1 MTKKVKITFMYSR
14 DEYGE
19 YLNARLD
26 TPRGVRWLSDTT
38 TEETIVD
45 ALRDADVDL
54 EIDYDWSDYEEEDYR

>member
-1 MTKKVKITFMYSR
+1 MTKNVKITFMYSR

-26 TPRGVRWLSDTT
+26 TPKGVRWLSDIT

>member
-1 MTKKVKITFMYSR
+1 MTKNVKITFMYSR

-26 TPRGVRWLSDTT
+26 TPRGVRWLSDVT

-54 EIDYDWSDYEEEDYR
+54 EIEYDWSDYEEEDYR

>member
-1 MTKKVKITFMYSR
+1 MTKNVKITFMYSR

-26 TPRGVRWLSDTT
+26 TPRGVRWLSDITI
-38 TEETIVD
+38 EETIVD

>member
-26 TPRGVRWLSDTT
+26 TPRWVRWLSDIT

>member
-1 MTKKVKITFMYSR
+1 MTKNVKITFMYSR

-26 TPRGVRWLSDTT
+26 TPRGVRWLSDIT

-54 EIDYDWSDYEEEDYR
+54 EIDYDWRDYEEEDYR

>member
-26 TPRGVRWLSDTT
+26 TPRGVRWLSDIT

>member
-1 MTKKVKITFMYSR
+1 MTKNVKITFMYAR
-14 DEYGE
+14 DEDGE

-26 TPRGVRWLSDTT
+26 TPRGVRWLSDIT

-54 EIDYDWSDYEEEDYR
+54 EIDYDWSEYEEEDYR

>member
-1 MTKKVKITFMYSR
+1 MTKNVKITFMYSR

-26 TPRGVRWLSDTT
+26 TPRGVRWLSDVT

>member
-1 MTKKVKITFMYSR
+1 MTKNVKITFMYSR

-26 TPRGVRWLSDTT
+26 TPRGVRWLSDIT

-54 EIDYDWSDYEEEDYR
+54 EIEYDWSDYEEEDYR

>member
-1 MTKKVKITFMYSR
+1 MTKNVKITFMYAR

-26 TPRGVRWLSDTT
+26 TPRGVRWLSDIT

-54 EIDYDWSDYEEEDYR
+54 EIDYDWSEHEEDYR

>member
-1 MTKKVKITFMYSR
+1 MTKNVKITFMYSR

-26 TPRGVRWLSDTT
+26 TPRGVRWLSDIT

-54 EIDYDWSDYEEEDYR
+54 EIDYDRSDYEEEDYR

>member
-1 MTKKVKITFMYSR
+1 MTKNVKITFMYSR

-26 TPRGVRWLSDTT
+26 TPRGVRWLSDIT

-54 EIDYDWSDYEEEDYR
+54 EIDYDWSDYEEDYR

>member
-1 MTKKVKITFMYSR
+1 MTKNVKITFMYSR

-26 TPRGVRWLSDTT
+26 TPRGVRWLSDVT

-54 EIDYDWSDYEEEDYR
+54 EIDYDWSEYEEEDYR

>member
-1 MTKKVKITFMYSR
+1 MAKNVKITFMYSR

-26 TPRGVRWLSDTT
+26 TPRGVRWLSDVT

>member
-1 MTKKVKITFMYSR
+1 MYSR

-26 TPRGVRWLSDTT
+26 TPRGVRWLSDIT

>member
-1 MTKKVKITFMYSR
+1 MTKNVKITFMYSR

-26 TPRGVRWLSDTT
+26 TPRGVRWLSDIT

>member
-1 MTKKVKITFMYSR
+1 MTKNVKITFMYSR

-26 TPRGVRWLSDTT
+26 TPRGVRWLSDIT

-54 EIDYDWSDYEEEDYR
+54 EIDYDWSEYEEEDYR

>member
-1 MTKKVKITFMYSR
+1 MTKNVKITFMYSR

-26 TPRGVRWLSDTT
+26 NPRGVRWLSDIT

>member
-1 MTKKVKITFMYSR
+1 MTKNVKITFMYSR
-14 DEYGE
+14 DEYGV

-26 TPRGVRWLSDTT
+26 TPRGVRWLSDIT

>member
-1 MTKKVKITFMYSR
+1 MTKNVKITFMYSR

-26 TPRGVRWLSDTT
+26 TPRGVRWLSDIT

-54 EIDYDWSDYEEEDYR
+54 EIDYDWSDYEKEDYR